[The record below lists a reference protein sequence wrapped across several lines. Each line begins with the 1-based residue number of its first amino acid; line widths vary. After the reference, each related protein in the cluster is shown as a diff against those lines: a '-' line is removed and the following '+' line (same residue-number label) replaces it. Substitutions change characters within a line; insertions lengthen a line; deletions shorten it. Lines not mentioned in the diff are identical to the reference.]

1 MHVQESVRRPSY
13 GPTSPAVGE
22 SGSRTRERILAE
34 SLHLFGNAGF
44 YQTSVQDI
52 ARAAGVSRATLYQ
65 YFESR
70 EQIFVELLNKSGR
83 ELAAIGH
90 ALGRLG
96 PDASGFR
103 ELRKW
108 VDSAADVYDRYATL
122 FFEWTNVRVSEV
134 SIGAMVTS
142 FQVSFNQRIARILK
156 ECGVRGI
163 DAEDAAVILT
173 NVVLRWNYHRQLRPR
188 ALPVDQSGY
197 HLAVLLQLMLFPETP
212 PKSLRPG
219 RDEPIAWFSA
229 RPPSSLRPRRS
240 RATPTERYYSRLAS
254 LSPRNAATVCELTRA
269 GLQLFAERGYHATNV
284 DEIVTR
290 VDYTRGTYYKYF
302 DDKVDLLVLLSD
314 DCCQELMAVARR
326 LSRLRD
332 LGDDPIRFRIWVSD
346 ALSTFQRFQGV
357 WRAWPDR
364 TLFSELQE
372 PYLRVI
378 DAFRRSLQAALSDRP
393 RQAPL
398 DLETA
403 TVFMT
408 SLFEELPEGFRL
420 NERAPD
426 DATLAELTA
435 VVLERSLLGGG
446 RGDR

>member
-1 MHVQESVRRPSY
+1 MDVQESVRRPSY

-34 SLHLFGNAGF
+34 SLHLFGNEGF

-70 EQIFVELLNKSGR
+70 ERIFVELLNKSGR
-83 ELAAIGH
+83 ELAAVGH

-108 VDSAADVYDRYATL
+108 VDSAADIYDRYATL
-122 FFEWTNVRVSEV
+122 FFEWANVRVSEV
-134 SIGAMVTS
+134 SIAAMVTS
-142 FQVSFNQRIARILK
+142 FQVSFNQQIARILK

-163 DAEDAAVILT
+163 DTEDAAVILT
-173 NVVLRWNYHRQLRPR
+173 NVALRWNYHRQLRPR
-188 ALPVDQSGY
+188 SLPAGESGY
-197 HLAVLLQLMLFPETP
+197 HLAVLLQLMLFPKTP
-212 PKSLRPG
+212 AKSLRPG
-219 RDEPIAWFSA
+219 RDEPTEWFSA
-229 RPPSSLRPRRS
+229 RLPSSLRPRRS
-240 RATPTERYYSRLAS
+240 RATPAERYSTRLAA

-269 GLQLFAERGYHATNV
+269 GLQVFAERGYHASNV

-302 DDKVDLLVLLSD
+302 DDKVDLLLLLSD
-314 DCCQELMAVARR
+314 ECCQELMAVGRR
-326 LSRLRD
+326 LSRVRD
-332 LGDDPIRFRIWVSD
+332 LGDDPIRFRIWISD
-346 ALSTFQRFQGV
+346 TLSTFRRFHGV
-357 WRAWPDR
+357 WRAWTDR

-372 PYLRVI
+372 PYLRVV
-378 DAFRRSLQAALSDRP
+378 DAFRRSLQAALSGR
-393 RQAPL
+393 RRLSPL
-398 DLETA
+398 DLETT
-403 TVFMT
+403 TVFVT

-420 NERAPD
+420 NARVPD
-426 DATLAELTA
+426 DATMAELIA
-435 VVLERSLLGGG
+435 VVLERSVLGGA
-446 RGDR
+446 RGDL